1 MMDYYYDFKNSM
13 KCWFHW
19 KQNSIVEGNAWL
31 PHRLRHFYMGASN
44 SSASTST
51 TTQRTCCY
59 SNSTEYPEVRPNIL
73 IMACKQ
79 LSTPFWRPRTTTLT
93 IGMLLDFSIK
103 NVYILKYTFFN
114 TNVKS
119 KSGSKFSYAFKQ
131 FNSWFAFIE
140 YECKRP
146 VNNDRK

>member
-1 MMDYYYDFKNSM
+1 MIDYYYDKI

-31 PHRLRHFYMGASN
+31 PHRLRHFYMDASN

-59 SNSTEYPEVRPNIL
+59 SNSTEYPEVRPNNL

-79 LSTPFWRPRTTTLT
+79 RSTPFWRPRTTTLT

-103 NVYILKYTFFN
+103 NVYILKYTFLIL
-114 TNVKS
+114 KS
-119 KSGSKFSYAFKQ
+119 NQSRDQNFHMRS
-131 FNSWFAFIE
+131 
-140 YECKRP
+140 
-146 VNNDRK
+146 NNLIAGLLSLSTSASAL

>member
-1 MMDYYYDFKNSM
+1 MATTQIKALLMD
-13 KCWFHW
+13 
-19 KQNSIVEGNAWL
+19 
-31 PHRLRHFYMGASN
+31 ASN

-51 TTQRTCCY
+51 TTQRTRCY
-59 SNSTEYPEVRPNIL
+59 SNSTECPEVRPNIL
-73 IMACKQ
+73 NMACKQ
-79 LSTPFWRPRTTTLT
+79 RSTSFWRLRTTTLT

-103 NVYILKYTFFN
+103 NVYILKYTFFI
-114 TNVKS
+114 TKVKS
-119 KSGSKFSYAFKQ
+119 KSGSKCSYAFKQ